1 MKDKVVIVTGS
12 TNGIGEVT
20 ALELARKGAE
30 VVLISRSQN
39 KLENT
44 VNTIKSETG
53 NDKVSY
59 IQADLSSIADIRS
72 AAGQFLQS
80 HNRLDVL
87 LNNAGAYFSERKESV
102 DGNEMTMALN
112 HLNYFLLTNLLLD
125 TLKETASETGEAR
138 IVNVSSSAHRS
149 GSINFDDF
157 QAQDG
162 YNGFRRYGDSKLM
175 NILFTYE
182 LARRLE
188 GTGVTANALHPGFVN
203 TGFGMNNGGLTK
215 IALDLIQKLVALSPE
230 KGAETN
236 IYLAASPDVEGI
248 TGKYWD
254 NKQQKASNSASH
266 NFETQKRLWEL
277 SEELTG
283 IRSPLVV

>member
-1 MKDKVVIVTGS
+1 MNGKVVIVTGS

-30 VVLISRSQN
+30 VVLISRSQG

-44 VNTIKSETG
+44 VSKIKSETG
-53 NDKVSY
+53 NDNVSY
-59 IQADLSSIADIRS
+59 IQADLSSMADIRK
-72 AAGQFLQS
+72 AAEQFLQS

-87 LNNAGAYFSERKESV
+87 VNNAGAFFSDRKQSV

-112 HLNYFLLTNLLLD
+112 HLNYFLLTHLLLD
-125 TLKETASETGEAR
+125 TLKQTASENGEAR
-138 IVNVSSSAHRS
+138 IVNVSSSAHR
-149 GSINFDDF
+149 GGNINFDDF
-157 QAQDG
+157 QAENG
-162 YNGFRRYGDSKLM
+162 YSGFGRYSESKLM
-175 NILFTYE
+175 NVLFTYD

-188 GTGVTANALHPGFVN
+188 GTNVTANVLHPGFVN
-203 TGFGMNNGGLTK
+203 TGFGMNNNGLVK

-236 IYLAASPDVEGI
+236 IYLASSPDVKGVS
-248 TGKYWD
+248 GKYWD
-254 NKQQKASNSASH
+254 NKQEKESNSASH
-266 NFETQKRLWEL
+266 NLETQKRLWEL

-283 IRSPLVV
+283 IKPLQTA